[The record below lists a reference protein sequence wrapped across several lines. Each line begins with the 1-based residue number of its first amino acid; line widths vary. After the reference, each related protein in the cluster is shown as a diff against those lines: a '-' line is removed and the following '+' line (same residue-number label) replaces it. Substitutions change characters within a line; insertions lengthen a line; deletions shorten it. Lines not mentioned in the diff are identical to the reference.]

1 MTLHPK
7 IIEKNSKKEFVVL
20 PYEEWLELQS
30 VLEDAQDLLD
40 LRQAKQD
47 ENSVPSLSLDEVK
60 RRFDV

>member
-30 VLEDAQDLLD
+30 VLEDAQDLLEF
-40 LRQAKQD
+40 RQAKQD
-47 ENSVPSLSLDEVK
+47 ENSNPSRLIKEVK
-60 RRFDV
+60 QHFDV

>member
-47 ENSVPSLSLDEVK
+47 ENSNPSRLIEEVK
-60 RRFDV
+60 QRFNV

>member
-1 MTLHPK
+1 MILHPQ

-47 ENSVPSLSLDEVK
+47 ENSNPSRLIEEVK
-60 RRFDV
+60 QRFNV

>member
-1 MTLHPK
+1 MILHPQ

-47 ENSVPSLSLDEVK
+47 ENSNPSLSMEEVK
-60 RRFDV
+60 RHFDV

>member
-1 MTLHPK
+1 MTLHPQ

>member
-1 MTLHPK
+1 MTFHPQ
-7 IIEKNSKKEFVVL
+7 IIEMNSKKEFVVL

>member
-7 IIEKNSKKEFVVL
+7 IIEKNSEKEFVVL
-20 PYEEWLELQS
+20 PYEKWLELQS

-40 LRQAKQD
+40 LQQAKQD

>member
-1 MTLHPK
+1 MTLHPQ
-7 IIEKNSKKEFVVL
+7 IIERNSKKEFVVL

-47 ENSVPSLSLDEVK
+47 ENSNPSLSMEEVK
-60 RRFDV
+60 RHFDV